1 MKLARALLVPVA
13 LVAFGA
19 ALLASAS
26 VAATRPDDRAGV
38 LGVGAPTVTPAAAH
52 PDNRP
57 GIRGVGMLLASAAAA
72 HPDSRAGIRGVG
84 AQPLSPAAAHPDNR
98 SGVRGAMPV
107 AAEPN
112 GTDWTT
118 IGIGV
123 GIGVAVLS
131 ILVAAA
137 FTIRH
142 GGHHPHR
149 PILGH

>member
-38 LGVGAPTVTPAAAH
+38 LGVGAQTVSPAAAH
-52 PDNRP
+52 PDNRT
-57 GIRGVGMLLASAAAA
+57 GVRGV
-72 HPDSRAGIRGVG
+72 DT
-84 AQPLSPAAAHPDNR
+84 QPLTAAAAHPDNR
-98 SGVRGAMPV
+98 SGVRGVTPV

-123 GIGVAVLS
+123 GIGVAVLLM
-131 ILVAAA
+131 LVAAA

-149 PILGH
+149 PVLGH